1 MNDRARD
8 SRRTGILRLRHLQ
21 EVTEAK
27 AEEMAEAAPR
37 FARLADK
44 AASAP
49 RVVVAFQLFQT
60 PEPLAARLVEL
71 ATEGGPACAAPAPCD
86 PNRRT

>member
-27 AEEMAEAAPR
+27 AEEMADGDTSPKLDMRTKAGRAA
-37 FARLADK
+37 AK
-44 AASAP
+44 AAA
-49 RVVVAFQLFQT
+49 
-60 PEPLAARLVEL
+60 
-71 ATEGGPACAAPAPCD
+71 EG
-86 PNRRT
+86 